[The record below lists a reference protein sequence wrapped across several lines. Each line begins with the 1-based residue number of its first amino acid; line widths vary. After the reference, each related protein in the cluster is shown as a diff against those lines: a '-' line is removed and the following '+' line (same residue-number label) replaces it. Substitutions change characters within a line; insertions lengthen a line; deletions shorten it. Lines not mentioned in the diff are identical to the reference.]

1 MSEDQKKD
9 MSRRNFIK
17 NAGFTV
23 GGLVV
28 GGGVV
33 GSLYMGKT
41 TTKPKPAP
49 AKQDNHEMTA
59 PEPNKAL
66 MFFTPEQFQVID
78 AATERI
84 FPKDENGPG
93 AKDLLVAYF
102 IDHQLAG
109 AWGTGAKEYTQGPF
123 FPGEAT
129 QGYQGRLNRQEIF
142 QIGIQGLQDQAQA
155 KSQKA
160 FYELTEEE
168 QDAVLTSFEK
178 GEVQLKGISAA
189 YFFSVLRG
197 ATLEGAYSDPLYGG
211 NRNMEGWKMKNF
223 PGHQGTYAS
232 IIDKDFVKIAPKSLN
247 SQHSS

>member
-9 MSRRNFIK
+9 ISRRSFIK
-17 NAGFTV
+17 NAGFAV
-23 GGLVV
+23 GGVVV
-28 GGGVV
+28 GGGIV
-33 GSLYMGKT
+33 GSLYMGKS
-41 TTKPKPAP
+41 TKPEPGP
-49 AKQDNHEMTA
+49 VKQDQHEMA
-59 PEPNKAL
+59 SPEPNKAL

-78 AATERI
+78 AASERI

-109 AWGTGAKEYTQGPF
+109 TWGNGAKEYTHGPF

-155 KSQKA
+155 KSKKA

-168 QDAVLTSFEK
+168 QDTILTSFEK
-178 GEVQLKGISAA
+178 GEVQLKGISASH
-189 YFFSVLRG
+189 FFSILRG

-223 PGHQGTYAS
+223 PGHQGTYAN
-232 IIDKDFVKIAPKSLN
+232 IIEKDFVKIKPKSLN